1 MTEFAHRNSY
11 KDTIIKNMK
20 ADVEYMDSKHLD
32 DLEKREYETTCRISE
47 IEQGIA
53 DKRKEIARFV

>member
-1 MTEFAHRNSY
+1 MTEFAQRNSY
-11 KDTIIKNMK
+11 KDTIIKKMK

-32 DLEKREYETTCRISE
+32 DLEKREDETTCRISE

>member
-32 DLEKREYETTCRISE
+32 DLEKREDETTCRISE
-47 IEQGIA
+47 IKQGIA